1 MPTSLLMPPSSWNA
15 ICWSLNPPGI
25 WMSEDT
31 TKIGADAMVNCCRCC
46 AAGLKPGVDISSL
59 LSFPGRLLL
68 QGGSLGVLRDAEH
81 DELGRLDRRDPDVD
95 GEDPGVPVLRRVVL
109 VVALDEER
117 LLRGAAVERAAA
129 PD

>member
-15 ICWSLNPPGI
+15 ICSSLNPPGI

-31 TKIGADAMVNCCRCC
+31 TKIGADAI
-46 AAGLKPGVDISSL
+46 LKPGVDISSP
-59 LSFPGRLLL
+59 LSFLGRLLL

-117 LLRGAAVERAAA
+117 L
-129 PD
+129 